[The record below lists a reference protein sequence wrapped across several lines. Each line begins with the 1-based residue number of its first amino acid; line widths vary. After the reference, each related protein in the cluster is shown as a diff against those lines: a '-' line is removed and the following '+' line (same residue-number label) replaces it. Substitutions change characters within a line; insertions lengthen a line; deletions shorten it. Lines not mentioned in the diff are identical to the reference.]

1 MNINDVIHF
10 TSKFLTTISSD
21 DRIEEFCFYFY
32 FVIEN
37 LSVRFGK
44 KGYQKNK
51 NKTITYTM
59 EAGKDVTLKFL
70 IS

>member
-37 LSVRFGK
+37 FSVRFVK
-44 KGYQKNK
+44 KGY
-51 NKTITYTM
+51 
-59 EAGKDVTLKFL
+59 
-70 IS
+70 

>member
-37 LSVRFGK
+37 LSVRFVK
-44 KGYQKNK
+44 KGY
-51 NKTITYTM
+51 
-59 EAGKDVTLKFL
+59 
-70 IS
+70 